1 MGTLV
6 GAIIAVVA
14 GLGIAGGGTYL
25 LVDNRAPDSAIEWN
39 NLPAPNNANGIV
51 DYGRR

>member
-1 MGTLV
+1 MGTLI

-25 LVDNRAPDSAIEWN
+25 LVDNRSPDSSIEWN
-39 NLPAPNNANGIV
+39 DLEAPNGANGIV

>member
-1 MGTLV
+1 MGTLI

-25 LVDNRAPDSAIEWN
+25 LIDNQSPDSSVQWN
-39 NLPAPNNANGIV
+39 DLPPANGSNGIV

>member
-1 MGTLV
+1 MGTLI

-25 LVDNRAPDSAIEWN
+25 LVSNESPDATVEWN
-39 NLPAPNNANGIV
+39 NVPAANNANGVV